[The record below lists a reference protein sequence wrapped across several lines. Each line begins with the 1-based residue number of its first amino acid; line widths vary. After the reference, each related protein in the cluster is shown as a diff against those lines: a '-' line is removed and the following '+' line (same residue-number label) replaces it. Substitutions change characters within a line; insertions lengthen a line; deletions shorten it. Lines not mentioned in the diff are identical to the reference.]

1 LFLDR
6 QLADSQF
13 RPNLS
18 GPPWRRRRRRI
29 HSS

>member
-18 GPPWRRRRRRI
+18 GSPWRPRRRRI